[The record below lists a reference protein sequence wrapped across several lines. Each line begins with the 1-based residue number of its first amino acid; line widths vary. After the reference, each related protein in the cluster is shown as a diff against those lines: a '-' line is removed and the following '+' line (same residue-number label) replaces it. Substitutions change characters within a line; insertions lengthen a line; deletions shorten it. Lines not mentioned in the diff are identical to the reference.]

1 MTRAGTKELDKY
13 GRVTL
18 YAAQKKRRELLK
30 KIMERTNAKTLSEA
44 VFQAISYYIEH
55 TDKKT
60 KEELLAQS
68 KGIWGNNPDIDK
80 AMAELAQGWEEW
92 RKKF

>member
-1 MTRAGTKELDKY
+1 
-13 GRVTL
+13 
-18 YAAQKKRRELLK
+18 
-30 KIMERTNAKTLSEA
+30 MEHTNAKTLSEA

-68 KGIWGNNPDIDK
+68 KGIWSNNPDIDK